1 MFTPEK
7 RCGGRRS
14 PYEFRFGTVAGY
26 IPQVFGMLVGN
37 RNGRIAK
44 SADLPNTYS
53 AHFRC
58 DSGLEVECG
67 VKLHQLD

>member
-1 MFTPEK
+1 M
-7 RCGGRRS
+7 GSVLGRLRGIS
-14 PYEFRFGTVAGY
+14 
-26 IPQVFGMLVGN
+26 PQVFGMLVGN

-58 DSGLEVECG
+58 DSGLVVECG